1 MDKISIIVP
10 VYNTALQTA
19 KCLDSLV
26 NQTYKN
32 IEIIVINDGSTDNSK
47 EVINEYAKKYSNII
61 AINQKNLGVSAARNA
76 GLKKATGKYLTFV
89 DGDDYVLE
97 NMYELLY
104 NKIKKDNLDVVV
116 CNYLEVYADNTSRK
130 AKVNCQG
137 SSIIDNP
144 KMIHQMDFGPCNKL
158 YKRKLWNNVVF
169 PLNTKYEDLEAVL
182 KVFLKAKKIGYLDEY
197 LYCYYQNVMG
207 QTFVIDDRVYD
218 IFKILKHIFDV
229 LPNNEDLY
237 YNFEILC
244 VRKVFEYVYRLIE
257 LKDKEKARSFYITG
271 YKFLDDYCKDW
282 KEIVKKSSNIFKE
295 KIMNYYKIH
304 PLLFKIYIKLR

>member
-47 EVINEYAKKYSNII
+47 DVINEYAKKYSNII
-61 AINQKNLGVSAARNA
+61 AINQENQGVSAARNA
-76 GLKKATGKYLTFV
+76 GLKKADGKYLAFV

-104 NKIKKDNLDVVV
+104 DKIKEDDLDVVV

-137 SSIIDNP
+137 SSLADNP

-158 YKRKLWNNVVF
+158 YKRKLWDNVVF

-244 VRKVFEYVYRLIE
+244 IRKVFEYVYRLIE
-257 LKDKEKARSFYITG
+257 LNDKKKARSFYLTG
-271 YKFLDDYCKDW
+271 YKFLDDHCKDW
-282 KEIVKKSSNIFKE
+282 KEIVKKSSNSFKE
-295 KIMNYYKIH
+295 KIMNFYKIH
-304 PLLFKIYIKLR
+304 PFLFKFYIKLR